1 MKPRECDV
9 YEGLDETILSVSLSA
24 PRPGIFLD
32 SVKYVLMLGM
42 DTTGVRYNCAMTV
55 YFSGVPVIV
64 IPVQLI
70 SFKYP
75 FARIVLFLS
84 FDLSPL

>member
-42 DTTGVRYNCAMTV
+42 YTT
-55 YFSGVPVIV
+55 
-64 IPVQLI
+64 
-70 SFKYP
+70 
-75 FARIVLFLS
+75 
-84 FDLSPL
+84 